1 MKSRTVITGALV
13 GALAMPMPPA
23 RAEMID
29 PSAGTQRA
37 RIQTLAQRDEVR
49 AQLAARGID
58 SAQLEARIAALSDE
72 EAAVLAERMDD
83 LPAGGRAEALVF
95 ALGVVLFV
103 AFIVPVLVIGTGVLL
118 ISKAAKTQEGS

>member
-1 MKSRTVITGALV
+1 
-13 GALAMPMPPA
+13 MPPA

-29 PSAGTQRA
+29 PSVGTQPA
-37 RIQTLAQRDEVR
+37 RIQALAQRDEVR

-95 ALGVVLFV
+95 ALGV
-103 AFIVPVLVIGTGVLL
+103 
-118 ISKAAKTQEGS
+118 SKAAKTQEGS

>member
-1 MKSRTVITGALV
+1 MNCRTVITGALV
-13 GALAMPMPPA
+13 GVLAMPMPPA
-23 RAEMID
+23 RGEMID

-37 RIQTLAQRDEVR
+37 RIQALAQRDEVR

-83 LPAGGRAEALVF
+83 LPAGGRIEAL
-95 ALGVVLFV
+95 ALAASVVLFV
-103 AFIVPVLVIGTGVLL
+103 VFIVPVLVIGTGVLL
-118 ISKAAKTQEGS
+118 ISKAARNQQGG